1 MSEDILVR
9 LRSTV
14 LNYDAA
20 GAERVAREAAKGGI
34 DPVEAIERGLTPAV
48 REVGELFARGEVFLP
63 ELIMAGEAMKAGAA
77 VLQPLIPKG
86 KRMRHRGRVVIGTVA
101 GDLHDIGKSIVVA
114 MLVAEGF
121 HVDDLGVDVPARSFV
136 EEARRL
142 DADIVAMSAL
152 LTSALPEMRRVI
164 QLLEGEELLPAMKVL
179 VGGAATTR
187 RYAESIGADGWGG
200 DAVEAVKEAVRLTEA
215 KKASAPQEELSA
227 RRRR

>member
-1 MSEDILVR
+1 MGEDILIR
-9 LRSTV
+9 LRSAV
-14 LNYDAA
+14 LNCDVAS
-20 GAERVAREAAKGGI
+20 AERAAREAIKVGI

-48 REVGELFARGEVFLP
+48 REVGELFAGGEVFLP

-152 LTSALPEMRRVI
+152 LTSALPEMKRVI
-164 QLLEGEELLPAMKVL
+164 QLLEEELLPAVKVL
-179 VGGAATTR
+179 VGGAATTK

-200 DAVEAVKEAVRLTEA
+200 DAVEAVREAVRLTEA
-215 KKASAPQEELSA
+215 KKASAPQEESSA
-227 RRRR
+227 KRRR